1 MNEITPGM
9 FNLALMHLNSLGT
22 PIKKIK
28 VKPEFFDYLEKMCPP
43 ICLDDL
49 PKSEGISGEFTG
61 IPIVVDDDIEN
72 EYYEIVY

>member
-1 MNEITPGM
+1 MNEITHEM
-9 FNLALMHLNSLGT
+9 LDFNIMSLNMLNI

-28 VKPEFFDYLEKMCPP
+28 VKSEFFDYIEKMCPS
-43 ICLDDL
+43 ICLENL
-49 PKSEGISGEFTG
+49 SKSEGISGEFTG